1 MKSVF
6 FAFFILILS
15 ATAAFAQFSGASAMG
30 MQGPSY
36 QFSSHPQH
44 ADYAPLAQEQN
55 ILAASNYFVAHGDRP
70 ASDFP
75 QAENENQKKTVIAL
89 GTAAR
94 EIRKQHAEQRKSH
107 FVWVN

>member
-1 MKSVF
+1 MKSRMKSIF
-6 FAFFILILS
+6 FALCILS
-15 ATAAFAQFSGASAMG
+15 ATAAFAQYSGASAMG

-44 ADYAPLAQEQN
+44 AENVPLAQEHN
-55 ILAASNYFVAHGDRP
+55 ILAASNYFFAQGERP

-75 QAENENQKKTVIAL
+75 RQEKTVIAL
-89 GTAAR
+89 GTTAR
-94 EIRKQHAEQRKSH
+94 EIRKQHAEQKKSH